1 MLRSPGLCGAVAEDL
16 SIVATFPFWK
26 PGRHV
31 RVPGHGGP
39 GFIPLAA
46 TCRVPCSQVG
56 FQFAK
61 MVFLALISSGRR
73 KDRGDGH
80 SRGSG

>member
-1 MLRSPGLCGAVAEDL
+1 M
-16 SIVATFPFWK
+16 
-26 PGRHV
+26 